1 MPVFCSDYL
10 PQVVAY
16 GSKSVAE
23 TNFNIAVMTSENS
36 WPGWNKIHRNKE
48 RVGNFS
54 PFSLFFVG
62 QVVTL
67 NKGKSTHRTISKGQ
81 GLWTLFRVQVMK
93 SELLEWLACFNEQ
106 NVCKAFDKYK
116 VKNEIK
122 RKNGK
127 KDVYV
132 QVSMNISMA
141 HHLVCGCILHA
152 AYGMFTFSF
161 KKMTWTSSCCS
172 PVLLCIILFL
182 AKLINVTY
190 PNYLRYMT

>member
-48 RVGNFS
+48 WVGNFS

-106 NVCKAFDKYK
+106 NVCKVFVKYK

-122 RKNGK
+122 RKKWEKRRLCSSFNEH
-127 KDVYV
+127 
-132 QVSMNISMA
+132 Q
-141 HHLVCGCILHA
+141 
-152 AYGMFTFSF
+152 YGPSPCLWVHFTCRI
-161 KKMTWTSSCCS
+161 W
-172 PVLLCIILFL
+172 
-182 AKLINVTY
+182 NVHFFI
-190 PNYLRYMT
+190 